1 MSIEWKDSYLGQL
14 RNLVGHRMLIA
25 PGARA
30 VIRDRAGRILLVRR
44 SDNGA
49 WVMPAG
55 SLELGESIGD
65 CLVREVREET
75 GLTVNQALLFA
86 VYSAPRFEYTNGF
99 GDHNKMLS
107 FVFLVEDWSGEL
119 VTQTQET
126 ADAAFFAEDALPELP
141 DLYRETLEELHG
153 YLGDGRVI
161 LK

>member
-1 MSIEWKDSYLGQL
+1 MEWKDSYLGQL

-30 VIRDRAGRILLVRR
+30 VIRDREGRILLVRR

-55 SLELGESIGD
+55 SLEIGESIGD
-65 CLVREVREET
+65 CLAREVREET
-75 GLTVNQALLFA
+75 GLTVNHSLLFA
-86 VYSAPRFEYTNGF
+86 VYSEPRFEYINGF

-107 FVFLVEDWSGEL
+107 FAFLVEDWSGAV
-119 VTQTQET
+119 VTET
-126 ADAAFFAEDALPELP
+126 AETLDAAFFAEDSLPEIP
-141 DLYRETLEELHG
+141 DLYRETLLDLHR
-153 YLGDGRVI
+153 YLRDGRVI